1 MMKMLKKADIVLIS
15 LLLII
20 SFIPLALNLV
30 QPAIITAD
38 IKVAGKL
45 KQTVVLTA
53 HQGTDTINIT
63 APNGNGHN
71 TIIIKDASIAVADAD
86 CPDKIC
92 VKTGFASQNGDVIA
106 CLPHELVIEVKGG
119 ETSRAADV
127 ISH

>member
-1 MMKMLKKADIVLIS
+1 MIKMLKKADIVLIS

-20 SFIPLALNLV
+20 SFIPLALNFV
-30 QPAIITAD
+30 RPAIITAD
-38 IKVAGKL
+38 IKVAGTL

-53 HQGTDTINIT
+53 HQGTDIINIT
-63 APNGNGHN
+63 APNGHN

-106 CLPHELVIEVKGG
+106 CLPHELIIEVKGG
-119 ETSRAADV
+119 ETRRAADI
-127 ISH
+127 ISR